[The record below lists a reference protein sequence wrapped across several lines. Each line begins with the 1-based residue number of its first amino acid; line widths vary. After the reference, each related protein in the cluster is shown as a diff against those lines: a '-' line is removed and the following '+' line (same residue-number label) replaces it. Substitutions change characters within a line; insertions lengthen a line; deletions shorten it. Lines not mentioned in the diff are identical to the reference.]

1 MLDYEFVK
9 LLKTTDN
16 QDELQAIEDLYEYLD
31 PILDS
36 SDFIRIENLIKL
48 VINIDLSIRV
58 LIGFLT
64 ITHSTR
70 DKIKTR
76 PNLIEAVKN
85 KGANKFTEEQI
96 KNILRGF

>member
-1 MLDYEFVK
+1 M
-9 LLKTTDN
+9 
-16 QDELQAIEDLYEYLD
+16 
-31 PILDS
+31 
-36 SDFIRIENLIKL
+36 
-48 VINIDLSIRV
+48 DLSIRV

-64 ITHSTR
+64 ITHSAK